1 MESKNQTSSLVRNR
15 ATGGQAGK
23 TDLSHRAIR
32 AIFLTLEQPEDFSYE
47 KMNIEKDHF
56 KHLYQHSGEMA
67 ENIIVWGIT
76 LFCNFGGSVSF
87 LENNHN

>member
-23 TDLSHRAIR
+23 TDLRHR

-47 KMNIEKDHF
+47 YRER
-56 KHLYQHSGEMA
+56 
-67 ENIIVWGIT
+67 
-76 LFCNFGGSVSF
+76 SF
-87 LENNHN
+87 